1 MTKERFSGQN
11 SFWAIWK
18 INITSSLVV
27 VNAATD
33 LILIKYEKHNSRLWG
48 STRKHYKNTFFNK
61 NDRILNSCAIKSK
74 KWNISCLKRLRQMN
88 SSYQCLYYC
97 IQRANLRHYYCAT
110 IITVITLLLKNL
122 YFKNADLKIYLYLY
136 LSDFFSVCNINMSN
150 LKKTQ
155 NAIKF
160 FNVYQI
166 LTDIKDKLLNRLC
179 F

>member
-74 KWNISCLKRLRQMN
+74 KWNISCLKRLRQIN

-97 IQRANLRHYYCAT
+97 IQRANLHHYYCAT
-110 IITVITLLLKNL
+110 IITVITIIKKSVLQKCRSQ
-122 YFKNADLKIYLYLY
+122 DLSVFIFVW
-136 LSDFFSVCNINMSN
+136 FFFCI
-150 LKKTQ
+150 
-155 NAIKF
+155 
-160 FNVYQI
+160 
-166 LTDIKDKLLNRLC
+166 
-179 F
+179 